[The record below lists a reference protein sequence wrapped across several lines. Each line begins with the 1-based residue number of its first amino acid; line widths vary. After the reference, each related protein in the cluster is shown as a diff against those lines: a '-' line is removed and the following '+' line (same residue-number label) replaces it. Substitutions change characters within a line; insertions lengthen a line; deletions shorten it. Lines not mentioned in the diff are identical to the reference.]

1 MKNSDGI
8 LICKYFKNSYPLFL
22 NPIRSI
28 YLDIYV
34 KNLSNDL
41 ILCHINDISKQM
53 ILIPHNNEQILLPL
67 LHSTKNSIP
76 VVDSN
81 I

>member
-1 MKNSDGI
+1 
-8 LICKYFKNSYPLFL
+8 
-22 NPIRSI
+22 
-28 YLDIYV
+28 
-34 KNLSNDL
+34 
-41 ILCHINDISKQM
+41 M

-76 VVDSN
+76 VVNSN